1 MEASPHKAPGNNGP
15 LAIVWSKLWPLI
27 KVHVISLFQSF
38 LNKGIRPHQWKETKI
53 IPLQKPG
60 RPIGDYTL
68 ASSYRPISLLCILGK
83 ALEAIIASRISYMVE
98 EYGLVHVPS
107 NHLGQKK
114 SRSAVQA
121 LVIVQEQIWKAW
133 QSRKILSLVDFDIKG
148 ALDGVSRIRLLR
160 RLAAR
165 RIPQQ
170 LIAWVDNFCSERTA
184 TITVFFFLFFFSYFT
199 SSILPATAYENA
211 TSLWL

>member
-1 MEASPHKAPGNNGP
+1 MERN
-15 LAIVWSKLWPLI
+15 
-27 KVHVISLFQSF
+27 
-38 LNKGIRPHQWKETKI
+38 KI

-68 ASSYRPISLLCILGK
+68 ASSYRPISLLCILSK

-98 EYGLVHVPS
+98 EYGLVPS

-114 SRSAVQA
+114 CRSAVQA
-121 LVIVQEQIWKAW
+121 LVIVQEQIWQAW
-133 QSRKILSLVDFDIKG
+133 QSREILSLVSIDIKG
-148 ALDGVSRIRLLR
+148 AYNGVSKIRLLG

-170 LIAWVDNFCSERTA
+170 HCMG
-184 TITVFFFLFFFSYFT
+184 
-199 SSILPATAYENA
+199 
-211 TSLWL
+211 